1 MPSQVKLR
9 NNQTEHSE
17 YLHVDATIKAIC
29 SDKAIFTFPK
39 VGGGS
44 CQSSEMAAML
54 DSLSFLF
61 KKLFLLKHNDY
72 NIVKWC
78 SGI

>member
-1 MPSQVKLR
+1 M
-9 NNQTEHSE
+9 
-17 YLHVDATIKAIC
+17 DATIKAIC

-54 DSLSFLF
+54 DSLSFVF
-61 KKLFLLKHNDY
+61 KNLFLLKYCVKHNDY
-72 NIVKWC
+72 YCKVVQWDIM
-78 SGI
+78 